1 MDVYF
6 LQLMIRHHEGGL
18 PMAQYGAA
26 HATEPYVRT
35 MASAIATAQQNEVVT
50 MEQMLRERGAR
61 PLS

>member
-1 MDVYF
+1 
-6 LQLMIRHHEGGL
+6 
-18 PMAQYGAA
+18 MAQYGAD

-35 MASAIATAQQNEVVT
+35 MAAAIVTAQQNEVVT